1 MTTREKNVL
10 KFLELVEDTNHA
22 KDAHDSQN
30 VYVYPRV
37 VGINHVSD
45 VYQLKDRKS
54 DDKLDLRY
62 VKIQRPG
69 KFTSRIISENITID
83 SRRHHRHLE
92 IFEEEIKMYQIK

>member
-22 KDAHDSQN
+22 KDAQDSQN
-30 VYVYPRV
+30 VCVHPRV
-37 VGINHVSD
+37 VGIIHVSD
-45 VYQLKDRKS
+45 VYQLKHRKS

-92 IFEEEIKMYQIK
+92 IFEEETKMYQIK

>member
-22 KDAHDSQN
+22 KDAQDSQN
-30 VYVYPRV
+30 VCVHPRV
-37 VGINHVSD
+37 VGIIHVSD

-69 KFTSRIISENITID
+69 KFTSRII
-83 SRRHHRHLE
+83 
-92 IFEEEIKMYQIK
+92 K